1 MEDLIQEEELPQD
14 MPNLEMWQQRT
25 DVQQIKATADK
36 IRQSISSVII
46 GQKSMIDQLV
56 IALLTEGH
64 VLIEGVPGVAKT
76 LTAKLLAKTLS
87 LNFNRI
93 QFTPDL
99 MPSDVLGTSV
109 FNVKESDFYFRQGP
123 IFANIVLIDEIN
135 RSPAKTQAAL
145 FEIMEEKQASIDS
158 QVYPMPHPFFVVAT
172 QNPVEQEGTYRLP
185 EAQLDRFIFK
195 IKIGY
200 PTMEEE
206 ISILTKFKDD
216 FQLKNV
222 LDIKPVVDA
231 IALNEAARLIEK
243 VYIKDELIRYIA
255 ELIDNTRNNPDLY
268 LGASP
273 RASLAI
279 LKTSKAKAAIEGRDF
294 VTPDDIKSM
303 CYPVLNHRIILHPD
317 KEMEGYT
324 EEDVIKEIIEK
335 VEVPR

>member
-1 MEDLIQEEELPQD
+1 
-14 MPNLEMWQQRT
+14 
-25 DVQQIKATADK
+25 
-36 IRQSISSVII
+36 
-46 GQKSMIDQLV
+46 
-56 IALLTEGH
+56 
-64 VLIEGVPGVAKT
+64 
-76 LTAKLLAKTLS
+76 
-87 LNFNRI
+87 
-93 QFTPDL
+93 

-158 QVYPMPHPFFVVAT
+158 QVYPMPQPFFVVAT

-222 LDIKPVVDA
+222 LDIQPVVDA

-255 ELIDNTRNNPDLY
+255 ELIDNTRNNSDLY

>member
-1 MEDLIQEEELPQD
+1 
-14 MPNLEMWQQRT
+14 
-25 DVQQIKATADK
+25 
-36 IRQSISSVII
+36 
-46 GQKSMIDQLV
+46 
-56 IALLTEGH
+56 
-64 VLIEGVPGVAKT
+64 
-76 LTAKLLAKTLS
+76 
-87 LNFNRI
+87 
-93 QFTPDL
+93 
-99 MPSDVLGTSV
+99 
-109 FNVKESDFYFRQGP
+109 
-123 IFANIVLIDEIN
+123 
-135 RSPAKTQAAL
+135 
-145 FEIMEEKQASIDS
+145 
-158 QVYPMPHPFFVVAT
+158 
-172 QNPVEQEGTYRLP
+172 
-185 EAQLDRFIFK
+185 
-195 IKIGY
+195 
-200 PTMEEE
+200 MEEE

>member
-158 QVYPMPHPFFVVAT
+158 QVYPMPQPFFVVAT